1 MGRNNPAEAKG
12 KTERQQTI
20 LRLIQ
25 EHPISRQEVLLE
37 HLRNEGFEVT
47 QATVSRDIREL
58 SLEKVPGQKVRQ
70 KYAMRSTIPVAAEIK
85 HPAAQPANRYAALL
99 QDGIVSME
107 QAGNLL
113 VIKTAVGMAMA
124 VAAALDAMEIEGII
138 GCIAGDDTIMCA
150 VKTEKM
156 VQNVIENLQNLILQ
170 IK

>member
-1 MGRNNPAEAKG
+1 MK
-12 KTERQQTI
+12 KK
-20 LRLIQ
+20 
-25 EHPISRQEVLLE
+25 RQEQIIEIIQNHEVETQEDLAGYLTE
-37 HLRNEGFEVT
+37 AGYAVT

-124 VAAALDAMEIEGII
+124 VAAVEIEGII

>member
-1 MGRNNPAEAKG
+1 MK
-12 KTERQQTI
+12 KK
-20 LRLIQ
+20 
-25 EHPISRQEVLLE
+25 RQEQIIEIIQNHEVETQEDLAGYLTE
-37 HLRNEGFEVT
+37 AGYAVT
-47 QATVSRDIREL
+47 QATVSRDIRGL

-85 HPAAQPANRYAALL
+85 HPAAQPANRYATLL

>member
-1 MGRNNPAEAKG
+1 MK
-12 KTERQQTI
+12 KK
-20 LRLIQ
+20 
-25 EHPISRQEVLLE
+25 RQEQIIEIIQNHEVETQEDLAGYLTE
-37 HLRNEGFEVT
+37 AGYAVT

-85 HPAAQPANRYAALL
+85 HPAAQPANRYATLL

-170 IK
+170 IKSHL

>member
-1 MGRNNPAEAKG
+1 MK
-12 KTERQQTI
+12 KK
-20 LRLIQ
+20 
-25 EHPISRQEVLLE
+25 RQEQIIEIIQNHEVETQEDLAGYLTE
-37 HLRNEGFEVT
+37 AGYAVT

-124 VAAALDAMEIEGII
+124 VAAALDATEIEGII

>member
-1 MGRNNPAEAKG
+1 MK
-12 KTERQQTI
+12 KK
-20 LRLIQ
+20 
-25 EHPISRQEVLLE
+25 RQEQIIEIIQNHEVETQEDLAGYLTE
-37 HLRNEGFEVT
+37 AGYAVT

-138 GCIAGDDTIMCA
+138 GCITGDDTIMCA

>member
-1 MGRNNPAEAKG
+1 MK
-12 KTERQQTI
+12 KK
-20 LRLIQ
+20 
-25 EHPISRQEVLLE
+25 RQEQIIEIIQNHEVETQEDLAGYLTE
-37 HLRNEGFEVT
+37 AGYAVT
-47 QATVSRDIREL
+47 QAT
-58 SLEKVPGQKVRQ
+58 VPGQKVRQ

-85 HPAAQPANRYAALL
+85 HPAAQPANRYATLL

-156 VQNVIENLQNLILQ
+156 VQNVIENLQNLILR

>member
-1 MGRNNPAEAKG
+1 MK
-12 KTERQQTI
+12 KK
-20 LRLIQ
+20 
-25 EHPISRQEVLLE
+25 RQEQIIEIIQNHEVETQEDLAGYLTE
-37 HLRNEGFEVT
+37 AGYAVT

-85 HPAAQPANRYAALL
+85 HPVAQPANRYATLL

-156 VQNVIENLQNLILQ
+156 VQNVIDNLQNLILQ

>member
-1 MGRNNPAEAKG
+1 MK
-12 KTERQQTI
+12 KK
-20 LRLIQ
+20 
-25 EHPISRQEVLLE
+25 RQEQIIEIIQNHEVETQEDLAGYLTE
-37 HLRNEGFEVT
+37 AGYAVT

-138 GCIAGDDTIMCA
+138 GCIAGDNTIMCA

>member
-1 MGRNNPAEAKG
+1 MK
-12 KTERQQTI
+12 KK
-20 LRLIQ
+20 
-25 EHPISRQEVLLE
+25 RQEQIIEIIQNHEVETQEDLAGYLTE
-37 HLRNEGFEVT
+37 AGYAVT

-70 KYAMRSTIPVAAEIK
+70 KYAMRSTSPVAAEIK

>member
-1 MGRNNPAEAKG
+1 MK
-12 KTERQQTI
+12 KK
-20 LRLIQ
+20 
-25 EHPISRQEVLLE
+25 RQEQIIEIIQNHEVETQEDLAGYLTE
-37 HLRNEGFEVT
+37 AGYAVT

-70 KYAMRSTIPVAAEIK
+70 KYAMRSTIPVAAGIK

>member
-1 MGRNNPAEAKG
+1 MK
-12 KTERQQTI
+12 KK
-20 LRLIQ
+20 
-25 EHPISRQEVLLE
+25 RQEQIIEIIQNHEVETQEDLARYLTE
-37 HLRNEGFEVT
+37 AGYAVT

-85 HPAAQPANRYAALL
+85 HPAAQPANRYATLL

>member
-1 MGRNNPAEAKG
+1 MK
-12 KTERQQTI
+12 KK
-20 LRLIQ
+20 
-25 EHPISRQEVLLE
+25 RQEQIIEIIQNHEVETQEDLAGYLTE
-37 HLRNEGFEVT
+37 AGYAVT

-138 GCIAGDDTIMCA
+138 GCIAGDGTIMCA

>member
-1 MGRNNPAEAKG
+1 MK
-12 KTERQQTI
+12 KKRQEQI
-20 LRLIQ
+20 IEIIQ
-25 EHPISRQEVLLE
+25 NHEVETQEVLAGYLTE
-37 HLRNEGFEVT
+37 AGYSVT

-58 SLEKVPGQKVRQ
+58 SLQKVPGQKVRQ
-70 KYAMRSTIPVAAEIK
+70 KYAMRGAVPVAAESK
-85 HPAAQPANRYAALL
+85 HPAGQPANRYATLL
-99 QDGIVSME
+99 QDGIVSMD

-150 VKTEKM
+150 VKTENM
-156 VQNVIENLQNLILQ
+156 VQNVIDNLQNLILQ

>member
-1 MGRNNPAEAKG
+1 MK
-12 KTERQQTI
+12 KK
-20 LRLIQ
+20 
-25 EHPISRQEVLLE
+25 RQEQIIEIIQNHEVETQEDLAGYLTE
-37 HLRNEGFEVT
+37 AGYAVT
-47 QATVSRDIREL
+47 QATVSRNIREL

-85 HPAAQPANRYAALL
+85 HPAAQPANRYATLL

>member
-1 MGRNNPAEAKG
+1 MK
-12 KTERQQTI
+12 KK
-20 LRLIQ
+20 
-25 EHPISRQEVLLE
+25 RQEQIIEIIQNYEVETQEDLARYLTE
-37 HLRNEGFEVT
+37 AGYAVT
-47 QATVSRDIREL
+47 QATISRDIREL
-58 SLEKVPGQKVRQ
+58 SLEKVPGRQVKQ
-70 KYAMRSTIPVAAEIK
+70 KYAMRMSSVPVSEAVR
-85 HPAAQPANRYAALL
+85 PTGQTPNRYASLL

-124 VAAALDAMEIEGII
+124 VAAALDALEIQGII

>member
-1 MGRNNPAEAKG
+1 MK
-12 KTERQQTI
+12 KK
-20 LRLIQ
+20 
-25 EHPISRQEVLLE
+25 RQEQIIEIIQNHEVETQEDLAGYLTE
-37 HLRNEGFEVT
+37 AGYAVT

-107 QAGNLL
+107 QAGDLL

>member
-1 MGRNNPAEAKG
+1 MK
-12 KTERQQTI
+12 KK
-20 LRLIQ
+20 
-25 EHPISRQEVLLE
+25 RQEQKKEKKKNQKKIQNHEVETQEDLAGYLTE
-37 HLRNEGFEVT
+37 AGYAVT

-85 HPAAQPANRYAALL
+85 HPAAQPANRYATLL

>member
-1 MGRNNPAEAKG
+1 MK
-12 KTERQQTI
+12 KK
-20 LRLIQ
+20 
-25 EHPISRQEVLLE
+25 RQEQIIEIIQNHEVETQEDLAGYLTE
-37 HLRNEGFEVT
+37 AGYAVT

-156 VQNVIENLQNLILQ
+156 VQNVIENLQIGRAHV
-170 IK
+170 

>member
-1 MGRNNPAEAKG
+1 MK
-12 KTERQQTI
+12 KK
-20 LRLIQ
+20 
-25 EHPISRQEVLLE
+25 RQEQIIEIIQNHEVETQEDLAGYLTE
-37 HLRNEGFEVT
+37 AGYAVT

-150 VKTEKM
+150 VKTEKWFKTSLR
-156 VQNVIENLQNLILQ
+156 IC
-170 IK
+170 KT

>member
-1 MGRNNPAEAKG
+1 MK
-12 KTERQQTI
+12 KK
-20 LRLIQ
+20 
-25 EHPISRQEVLLE
+25 RQEQIIEIIQNHEVETQEDLAGYLTE
-37 HLRNEGFEVT
+37 AGYAVT

-70 KYAMRSTIPVAAEIK
+70 KYAMRSTIPGAAEIK

>member
-1 MGRNNPAEAKG
+1 MK
-12 KTERQQTI
+12 KK
-20 LRLIQ
+20 
-25 EHPISRQEVLLE
+25 RQEQIIEIIQNHEVETQEDLAGYLTE
-37 HLRNEGFEVT
+37 AGYAVT

-58 SLEKVPGQKVRQ
+58 SLEKVPGQKLRQ

-99 QDGIVSME
+99 QDSIVSME

>member
-1 MGRNNPAEAKG
+1 MK
-12 KTERQQTI
+12 KK
-20 LRLIQ
+20 
-25 EHPISRQEVLLE
+25 RQEQIIEIIQNHEVETQEDLAGYLTE
-37 HLRNEGFEVT
+37 AGYAVT

-58 SLEKVPGQKVRQ
+58 SLEKGPGQKVRQ

>member
-1 MGRNNPAEAKG
+1 MK
-12 KTERQQTI
+12 KK
-20 LRLIQ
+20 
-25 EHPISRQEVLLE
+25 RQEQIIEIIQNHEVETQEDLAGYLTE
-37 HLRNEGFEVT
+37 AGYAVT

-156 VQNVIENLQNLILQ
+156 VQNVIENMQNLILQ

>member
-1 MGRNNPAEAKG
+1 MK
-12 KTERQQTI
+12 KK
-20 LRLIQ
+20 
-25 EHPISRQEVLLE
+25 RQEQIIEIIQNHEVETQEDLAGYLTE
-37 HLRNEGFEVT
+37 AGYAVT

-70 KYAMRSTIPVAAEIK
+70 KYAMRNTIPVAAEIK

>member
-1 MGRNNPAEAKG
+1 MK
-12 KTERQQTI
+12 KK
-20 LRLIQ
+20 
-25 EHPISRQEVLLE
+25 RQEQIIEIIHNHEVETQEDLAGYLTE
-37 HLRNEGFEVT
+37 AGYAVT

>member
-1 MGRNNPAEAKG
+1 MK
-12 KTERQQTI
+12 KK
-20 LRLIQ
+20 
-25 EHPISRQEVLLE
+25 RQEQIIEIIQNHEVETQEDLAGYLTE
-37 HLRNEGFEVT
+37 AGYAVT

-99 QDGIVSME
+99 RDGIVSME